1 LDGGVRMKTIERILV
16 VVDHMTDHQP
26 AISKAIYLAKQSSA
40 SIELFLVVYSSQLVS
55 HWSFDKKQMKAMKD
69 EYIASKFRWL
79 ETYLSDVVAQGL
91 TVKLD
96 VCWHKNFVEAVLEKS
111 ESSNADLVVKSTHQ
125 HPSFNKIFFTPSDWQ
140 LLQQSNAPLLLVKKQ
155 TKSHYK
161 TIMAAVNPT
170 KDEGKE
176 AGLDNT
182 ILDTSIGLVALCE
195 ASIHIC
201 HCYQPLGFE
210 LWQGM
215 SSVGMEQSVASP
227 SFEEYQQGIK
237 EHHQKLFDELLEDFG
252 FDEYST
258 HLVEGEVEY
267 ELPQLVDK
275 YQTDLLVVG
284 MGNEVKFFGNSVEN
298 ILDNVHCDILSVKVA
313 KPN

>member
-1 LDGGVRMKTIERILV
+1 
-16 VVDHMTDHQP
+16 
-26 AISKAIYLAKQSSA
+26 
-40 SIELFLVVYSSQLVS
+40 
-55 HWSFDKKQMKAMKD
+55 
-69 EYIASKFRWL
+69 
-79 ETYLSDVVAQGL
+79 
-91 TVKLD
+91 
-96 VCWHKNFVEAVLEKS
+96 
-111 ESSNADLVVKSTHQ
+111 
-125 HPSFNKIFFTPSDWQ
+125 
-140 LLQQSNAPLLLVKKQ
+140 LLLVKNQ
-155 TKSHYK
+155 TQSRYK

-176 AGLDNT
+176 TDLDNA
-182 ILDTSIGLVALCE
+182 ILDACISVVALCE

-201 HCYQPLGFE
+201 HCYQALGFE

-227 SFEEYQQGIK
+227 SFDEYQQGIK
-237 EHHQKLFDELLEDFG
+237 EHHQKIFDALLDDFG

-258 HLVEGEVEY
+258 HLVEGDVEY

-284 MGNEVKFFGNSVEN
+284 MGNDVKFFGNSVEN
-298 ILDNVHCDILSVKVA
+298 ILDNVHCDILSVKVT